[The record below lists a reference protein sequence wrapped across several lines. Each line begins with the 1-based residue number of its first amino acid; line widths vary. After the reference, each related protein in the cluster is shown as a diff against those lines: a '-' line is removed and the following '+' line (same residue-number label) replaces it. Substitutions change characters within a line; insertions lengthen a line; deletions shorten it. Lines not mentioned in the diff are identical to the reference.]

1 LARRLSFYHE
11 ENNHKEEEMEIQLN
25 SRSIFNEA
33 LNDNFFGN
41 LFTTASSIHQY
52 CPAIDINETKDTF
65 EIVVEVPGVVKED
78 LKVSIRQ
85 NILSVSGKRQIAS
98 HEGRRRIVAEIP
110 HGEFSRKFKLPS
122 SVNVD
127 TVTTEY
133 GNGIL
138 RITLPKQEH
147 SEAKDIPIQ

>member
-1 LARRLSFYHE
+1 
-11 ENNHKEEEMEIQLN
+11 MEIQVN
-25 SRSIFNEA
+25 GRSIFDEA

-41 LFTTASSIHQY
+41 LFTTATAIRQY
-52 CPAIDINETKDTF
+52 CPAVDINETKDTF

-85 NILSVSGKRQIAS
+85 NILSVSGKRLVAS
-98 HEGRRRIVAEIP
+98 PEGKRHIVAEIP

-127 TVTTEY
+127 TVTTEHV
-133 GNGIL
+133 NGIL
-138 RITLPKQEH
+138 RITLPKQEQ
-147 SEAKDIPIQ
+147 SKAKDIPIQ